1 MLNPGETILTVCVLQ
16 RHSALLTSEGRVFIW
31 GYNNDGQL
39 GNGTTISSYS
49 PIEITD
55 MFDLNEGEKITNISI
70 GFSHSAALTSEGRLF
85 TWGDNEYGQLGD
97 ATNIDKYTPAE
108 ITSQFNLNEGESIS
122 VISLGYGYS
131 SAITST
137 GRVFTWG
144 SNSAGQLGDGTTSS
158 KYTPT
163 EITSQFSLAVG
174 ETIIKISLADDHSA
188 VLTSFGRI
196 FTWGENGLGQLGDG
210 TTNDSIIA
218 IEITSQF
225 NLNVG
230 ETIIDISLGDTHS
243 SAITSEGRV
252 FTWGSNNY
260 GQLGD
265 GSTTRSYIPLDI
277 TSQFGFDQNKL
288 AIDILLGVSNSM
300 IITSDN
306 RVFVW
311 GYNDSGCLGDGT
323 IIDRHVPIELTV
335 FYLYQF
341 DIYNFN
347 EAIVIPTDPV
357 RVNYTFGGWYLDSA
371 CLTEYVFSTM
381 PAEDITLYVK
391 WVSE

>member
-1 MLNPGETILTVCVLQ
+1 
-16 RHSALLTSEGRVFIW
+16 
-31 GYNNDGQL
+31 
-39 GNGTTISSYS
+39 
-49 PIEITD
+49 
-55 MFDLNEGEKITNISI
+55 
-70 GFSHSAALTSEGRLF
+70 
-85 TWGDNEYGQLGD
+85 
-97 ATNIDKYTPAE
+97 
-108 ITSQFNLNEGESIS
+108 
-122 VISLGYGYS
+122 LGYGYS